1 MAVGTMEPHID
12 IWDVDVV
19 DTLEPVIS
27 LGRRKKKKSK
37 KVSRCS
43 SVILINKLMTD
54 KLSNECFLLFRSQ
67 EPLRK
72 DTVMQSLIYLGIIL

>member
-1 MAVGTMEPHID
+1 MAVGTMEPCID

-37 KVSRCS
+37 KVSRCTIQLYS
-43 SVILINKLMTD
+43 
-54 KLSNECFLLFRSQ
+54 
-67 EPLRK
+67 
-72 DTVMQSLIYLGIIL
+72 DTN